1 MGPPRRTPAE
11 PRLSKSRFLSGLQC
25 HRRLHLERYAP
36 GLASEVDAQV
46 RARLEMGIEVG
57 ELARGCFPGG
67 ALVDSDHLEVGD
79 ALSRTAEL
87 VSDPTVPA
95 IFEGMFEY
103 DNTVVRV
110 DVLQRVAR
118 GALCLIEVKSSTRVR
133 DDHLDDVAIQA
144 YVLSGAGIRP
154 NGSALMLL
162 NTEYLYP
169 GGPLDLNQLFRSQ
182 DVTVEVSAR
191 QAAIPRRVAEMRE
204 VLAASRPPAIE
215 PDHHCHE
222 PHVCP
227 FWMHCTESKP
237 ARWIYHLPGGRRT
250 FQELTRLGIQTMDE
264 IPPGFRLS
272 AFQRRVKDDAEWIGP
287 GLRRAL
293 AAVRYPAHHL
303 DIETCMPPIPKY
315 PSTRPYQT
323 IPFQWSNHIVAADGT
338 MRHEEYLCSD
348 PKDPREE
355 FALTLLQSIGRQG
368 TICVYSGYEARI
380 LRELADALPGLRSQ
394 LHEAIQRFWDMLPI
408 IRSHYYH
415 PGFAGSYSIKSVL
428 PGVVPSLGY
437 DDLEIQEG
445 GMASLQ
451 YYRMIFEVSD
461 ETEKAG
467 MRTALL
473 KYCERDTL
481 AMVELRRALVAKAA
495 MAAA

>member
-1 MGPPRRTPAE
+1 
-11 PRLSKSRFLSGLQC
+11 
-25 HRRLHLERYAP
+25 
-36 GLASEVDAQV
+36 
-46 RARLEMGIEVG
+46 
-57 ELARGCFPGG
+57 
-67 ALVDSDHLEVGD
+67 
-79 ALSRTAEL
+79 
-87 VSDPTVPA
+87 
-95 IFEGMFEY
+95 
-103 DNTVVRV
+103 
-110 DVLQRVAR
+110 
-118 GALCLIEVKSSTRVR
+118 
-133 DDHLDDVAIQA
+133 
-144 YVLSGAGIRP
+144 
-154 NGSALMLL
+154 
-162 NTEYLYP
+162 
-169 GGPLDLNQLFRSQ
+169 
-182 DVTVEVSAR
+182 
-191 QAAIPRRVAEMRE
+191 
-204 VLAASRPPAIE
+204 
-215 PDHHCHE
+215 
-222 PHVCP
+222 
-227 FWMHCTESKP
+227 
-237 ARWIYHLPGGRRT
+237 
-250 FQELTRLGIQTMDE
+250 MDE